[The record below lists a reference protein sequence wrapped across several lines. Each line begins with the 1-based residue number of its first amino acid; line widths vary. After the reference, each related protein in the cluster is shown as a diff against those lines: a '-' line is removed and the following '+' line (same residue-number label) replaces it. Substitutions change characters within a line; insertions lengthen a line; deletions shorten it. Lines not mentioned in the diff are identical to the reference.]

1 MGVPLSEPST
11 ILTAAPPKVLYC
23 KFNQALTQSF
33 IMALTFPRIQ
43 AGEYQINDGHKPVG
57 YILKKSSSKWIMY
70 KCSNPSMLGNPI
82 SVKKTLKDLKL
93 DAECMIGSSPA
104 PSVEMNEDSLE
115 LDSLLKDVK
124 AQNPDKY
131 EMMKGMLET
140 DYVIDLNEYR
150 QTEDGLE
157 AVKQPFSEFLTPE
170 QIESL

>member
-1 MGVPLSEPST
+1 MPLFEPST
-11 ILTAAPPKVLYC
+11 TSPIALAEALYC

-57 YILKKSSSKWIMY
+57 YIIKKSNSKWIMY

-104 PSVEMNEDSLE
+104 PSVAINEDSIE
-115 LDSLLKDVK
+115 LDALLKDVK

-131 EMMKGMLET
+131 KMMKEMLET
-140 DYVIDLNEYR
+140 DYVINLNEYR

>member
-1 MGVPLSEPST
+1 MDVPLFEPST
-11 ILTAAPPKVLYC
+11 TSPIALAEVLYC
-23 KFNQALTQSF
+23 KFNQALTASF

-43 AGEYQINDGHKPVG
+43 AGEYQINDGHRMVG
-57 YILKKSSSKWIMY
+57 YIKKQNASKWILF
-70 KCSNPSMLGNPI
+70 KAQNPAMLGNPI

-104 PSVEMNEDSLE
+104 PSVAINEDSIE

-131 EMMKGMLET
+131 EMMKEMLET

-157 AVKQPFSEFLTPE
+157 QGKQPFSEFLTPE
-170 QIESL
+170 EAAAL